1 MRCDGTGVGAG
12 LGGAGLL
19 KLLPEPLHEFKFSMT
34 AAVAAS
40 ATKARVRRNAVMGLL
55 PTSTLATINPI
66 VLLPTRNL
74 TNSCTGGIVTVN
86 GDSAC
91 WRIVVGS
98 DAGCYSA
105 STCFGTLL
113 C

>member
-74 TNSCTGGIVTVN
+74 TNSCTGGIVTVT
-86 GDSAC
+86 A
-91 WRIVVGS
+91 IALVGVLS
-98 DAGCYSA
+98 SGVMQGVTVPQRVLGRC
-105 STCFGTLL
+105 
-113 C
+113 